1 MSSMNNTHTE
11 RCIKMSMKWVL
22 SPALWFRGALW
33 WLQAAP
39 KRGALAGVYTD
50 LPMPRDTHRPCEG
63 SGQKWAKRVDRTF
76 LSSSSFPGLF
86 DHFVIVWG
94 IRTTN
99 LICQIID
106 FQGTFDPCCCYVLL
120 LRPHAWK
127 RLALLGAESYRS
139 TFGNEVQL

>member
-1 MSSMNNTHTE
+1 MS
-11 RCIKMSMKWVL
+11 
-22 SPALWFRGALW
+22 
-33 WLQAAP
+33 
-39 KRGALAGVYTD
+39 GVYTN
-50 LPMPRDTHRPCEG
+50 LPMPRDAHHPCEG
-63 SGQKWAKRVDRTF
+63 SGQKWAKRVDQNF

-86 DHFVIVWG
+86 DHFIIVWG

-127 RLALLGAESYRS
+127 RLALLGAKSYRS
-139 TFGNEVQL
+139 AFGNEVELELQQRCLSWLHASGASGLKVSLCLGCASGLCGLKHCR